1 MHDFDYCQTLD
12 SKPNH
17 SHRVLRGLLF
27 SKGLNFNYLT
37 VCFTHFRLFFPKSLF
52 SFADL
57 FAVRYLWVVCNED
70 KRCAVTQRAG
80 RHLRRLACLMGLF
93 TFARL
98 ACLLQL

>member
-1 MHDFDYCQTLD
+1 MHEFDYCQTLD

-17 SHRVLRGLLF
+17 SHRVLRGLIF

-57 FAVRYLWVVCNED
+57 FAVRYLWVV
-70 KRCAVTQRAG
+70 QRAG
-80 RHLRRLACLMGLF
+80 RHSRRLACLMGLF